1 MYPLTDCHI
10 CLSQYL
16 SAALP
21 LCQRAALS
29 VSWHLTGRAVLQV
42 RESDPS
48 DPYRGRSVS
57 LLDDFKVSGVNGV
70 HVCMVFEVLG
80 CNLLKLIIR
89 SNYRGIPLQNVKN
102 IMKQVSAE
110 LVAFLLLAPS
120 TADSV
125 IDRNL

>member
-1 MYPLTDCHI
+1 M
-10 CLSQYL
+10 
-16 SAALP
+16 
-21 LCQRAALS
+21 
-29 VSWHLTGRAVLQV
+29 LQV